1 MRVDAVIVNF
11 NGGPSLLRCLESLRA
26 ADVGHVVVV
35 DNASTDASATAINS
49 ADPEVDVVFEPKNL
63 GYGTAANRGAMRGN
77 APYVLIANPDVSF
90 GADAVDRL
98 VAALDRFPD
107 AAAAGPRI
115 VDVEGHTYPSARAF
129 PDFVT
134 GAAHAL
140 LGLFVPKNRWS
151 KRYRSEE
158 APAFEVTARD
168 SDWVSGACIVFRRVA
183 FESVGGFDERYFM
196 YVEDLDVCWRLG
208 RAGWRV
214 VFEPAAVVTHDQ
226 GLSTRH
232 HAYRMLAAHHASTL
246 RFARK
251 SMSGPMAVL
260 VPIVA
265 CGLVVRFCLAVVR
278 ELLSSRRRGGR
289 VGHG

>member
-1 MRVDAVIVNF
+1 MVVNF
-11 NGGPSLLRCLESLRA
+11 NGGPSLLRCLGSLRA
-26 ADVGHVVVV
+26 AGVGHVVVV
-35 DNASTDASATAINS
+35 DNASTDASATDINS
-49 ADPEVDVVFEPKNL
+49 ADREEVDVVFLPKNL
-63 GYGTAANRGAMRGN
+63 GYGAAANGGAIRGN
-77 APYVLIANPDVSF
+77 APYVLVANPDVTF
-90 GADAVDRL
+90 GADAIDRL
-98 VAALDRFPD
+98 VAALDRSPD

-115 VDVEGHTYPSARAF
+115 VDVEGQTYPSARAF

-140 LGLFVPKNRWS
+140 LGPFAPKNRWS

-158 APAFEVTARD
+158 APASEVTARD
-168 SDWVSGACIVFRRVA
+168 SDWVSGACIVFRRIA
-183 FESVGGFDERYFM
+183 FESVYGFDERYFM
-196 YVEDLDVCWRLG
+196 YVEDLDVCWRLR

-214 VFEPAAVVTHDQ
+214 IFEPAAVVTHDQ

-232 HAYRMLAAHHASTL
+232 RAYRMLVAHHASTL

-251 SMSGPMAVL
+251 SMSGPKVAL

-278 ELLSSRRRGGR
+278 ELLCSRRRGAR